1 MVFQYLSLSLWSNLT
16 ILRKNSIKQ
25 KTANERML
33 FKKIGLQT
41 LAAEIS
47 IMYDSAEEFRK

>member
-1 MVFQYLSLSLWSNLT
+1 MIIFVVNLT

-25 KTANERML
+25 KTANERTL
-33 FKKIGLQT
+33 LKKIGLQT
-41 LAAEIS
+41 LAAEIT